1 MLRVWIRTLDRQSE
15 LANAAPADALDL
27 CFLLYRRLDCV
38 DYAFC
43 DLILQVEY
51 AG

>member
-1 MLRVWIRTLDRQSE
+1 MLRCVDPDTRPPVRAGD
-15 LANAAPADALDL
+15 AAPADALDL
-27 CFLLYRRLDCV
+27 CFLYRRLDCV

-43 DLILQVEY
+43 DLIAQLEY